1 MRVDTNDAAHRIMY
15 VMLDTPCKLV
25 FNTVRQLNKPAQ
37 TA

>member
-1 MRVDTNDAAHRIMY
+1 VRSDNVARRIMY
-15 VMLDTPCKLV
+15 VMLDTRCELV

>member
-1 MRVDTNDAAHRIMY
+1 MY
-15 VMLDTPCKLV
+15 VMLDTRCERV

>member
-1 MRVDTNDAAHRIMY
+1 MY
-15 VMLDTPCKLV
+15 VMLDTRCELV

>member
-1 MRVDTNDAAHRIMY
+1 MY
-15 VMLDTPCKLV
+15 VMLDTPCELV